1 MDIWIRVVTERVGR
15 RTKKTIVNSSPAAMR
30 TEKRKSHPGSR
41 ENDTWGSS
49 VKQQRRKNTEH
60 ARSGR
65 VETEQNTTDLHHP
78 SCYSSKAELGSGR
91 KDEGLGC

>member
-41 ENDTWGSS
+41 ENDTWG
-49 VKQQRRKNTEH
+49 E
-60 ARSGR
+60 
-65 VETEQNTTDLHHP
+65 
-78 SCYSSKAELGSGR
+78 
-91 KDEGLGC
+91 